1 MPNIRILHSSLST
14 IVIPS
19 NPYHP
24 TLIPCVQRIDKDK
37 EEQVEKL
44 L

>member
-1 MPNIRILHSSLST
+1 MASK
-14 IVIPS
+14 
-19 NPYHP
+19 PYHP